1 MPKPV
6 DQVRAVVGFQYVTDR
21 IFGSKFHH
29 PLRDGKK
36 KEIVVAKHDAC
47 GPSQRTDGAKHTEGI
62 GPAVDKIADEPK
74 TVAARIK
81 LYMIEK
87 TLQGIMA
94 PLHIADCISRPKKC
108 QRSLRHSK
116 KRKGRSFFAM
126 TDEQ

>member
-1 MPKPV
+1 M
-6 DQVRAVVGFQYVTDR
+6 
-21 IFGSKFHH
+21 
-29 PLRDGKK
+29 
-36 KEIVVAKHDAC
+36 VAKHDAC

-94 PLHIADCISRPKKC
+94 PLHIADCISRHKKC